1 MPIQKS
7 KTKPGKPASAT
18 VGISGSALERL
29 AVLTA
34 MARIRLSRID
44 GMEAST
50 GVNMKSTR
58 PALVSTM
65 VSGVPLNGMWV
76 SWILAWARNFSAFTW
91 VALPTPA
98 DA

>member
-18 VGISGSALERL
+18 VGVSGSALVRL

-34 MARIRLSRID
+34 RARMRLSRIEGIED
-44 GMEAST
+44 ST

-58 PALVSTM
+58 PALISTM
-65 VSGVPLNGMWV
+65 VSGVPLKGIWV
-76 SWILAWARNFSAFTW
+76 T
-91 VALPTPA
+91 
-98 DA
+98 